1 MSRSTKPRVRIDFV
15 TLFPEM
21 MESVLSQSIIGRA
34 RESHAVETNLIN
46 PRNFSGNKHR
56 KVDDR
61 PYGGGAGM
69 ILMANPVHQAIKSA
83 TTKKS
88 RVILL
93 SPQGR
98 RFDQATAMRLS
109 RESHLILVCGHYEG
123 LDERLKN
130 DFDEEISI
138 GDYILTGGELPA
150 LVLSDALIRLIPGVL
165 KKPEATALES
175 FSGRWLDFPQYTR
188 PQVWRGKKVPAVL
201 LSGDH
206 ERINEWRNIEAK
218 KITRRK
224 RPDLIAR
231 QA

>member
-1 MSRSTKPRVRIDFV
+1 
-15 TLFPEM
+15 M